1 MSDVTPYVNRHP
13 VAGVRTSTLQVTD
26 GIRVLEVHNRIEMLT
41 LVTAAGCSL
50 TALVAAFVSQS
61 PEDVLMA
68 TAAAMAVF
76 G

>member
-1 MSDVTPYVNRHP
+1 MLKADTVTPTYSVT
-13 VAGVRTSTLQVTD
+13 VAPTLPQVTD
-26 GIRVLEVHNRIEMLT
+26 GTRVLEVHNGIEMLT

-50 TALVAAFVSQS
+50 TALVAAFASQA
-61 PEDVLMA
+61 PDDVLTA

>member
-1 MSDVTPYVNRHP
+1 MR
-13 VAGVRTSTLQVTD
+13 QVTD
-26 GIRVLEVHNRIEMLT
+26 GTRVLEVHNGVEMLT

-50 TALVAAFVSQS
+50 TALVAAFVSQHR
-61 PEDVLMA
+61 EDPVLA

>member
-1 MSDVTPYVNRHP
+1 M
-13 VAGVRTSTLQVTD
+13 QVTD
-26 GIRVLEVHNRIEMLT
+26 GTRVLEVHNGIEMLT

-50 TALVAAFVSQS
+50 TALVAAFVSQT